1 MIPVFTFLS
10 DFGSRDAYVAQVKAV
25 ILSRVPEARIVDI
38 SHEMGS
44 FNLIEVRMLPMKR
57 DGSDFLAG
65 SAFGLLKIAR
75 HFSEGQRP

>member
-1 MIPVFTFLS
+1 MIPVLTFLS

-38 SHEMGS
+38 SHEMGP

-65 SAFGLLKIAR
+65 SAFGLRKIAR